1 MTNTFNAARFRQER
15 EAAGISEER
24 IALILHPDPHTVAA
38 YESGR
43 AQPSRSTLIR
53 MAAAIGVEPV
63 DLLVEAVSV

>member
-1 MTNTFNAARFRQER
+1 MSTFNSTRFRQER
-15 EAAGISEER
+15 LAAGISEER

-53 MAAAIGVEPV
+53 LAAAVGVEPV
-63 DLLVEAVSV
+63 DLLVEVGSA